1 MIVVDTNILA
11 HFWLP
16 SEHTEL
22 CDQLFQWDSEWVAP
36 LLWKSEFRNVVTLYL
51 RKELIDLSEALQISE
66 KAESQM
72 KDREFHLNS
81 IQVYSLVEKSEC
93 SAYDCEFVSLAVD
106 LNLKLITMD
115 KRILR
120 SFPEFA
126 ARPLEVITK

>member
-72 KDREFHLNS
+72 KDREFHVNS

>member
-1 MIVVDTNILA
+1 
-11 HFWLP
+11 
-16 SEHTEL
+16 
-22 CDQLFQWDSEWVAP
+22 
-36 LLWKSEFRNVVTLYL
+36 
-51 RKELIDLSEALQISE
+51 
-66 KAESQM
+66 M
-72 KDREFHLNS
+72 KDREFHVNS

>member
-1 MIVVDTNILA
+1 LIVVDTNILA

-72 KDREFHLNS
+72 KDREFHVNS